1 MDTVT
6 HVLYCLPEGGWFG
19 TFSLMKRNRL
29 TGGVWPLLGLSARDP
44 DATCDNHP

>member
-1 MDTVT
+1 MNTDA
-6 HVLYCLPEGGWFG
+6 HVLYCLPEGSWFG

-44 DATCDNHP
+44 DAAHDSRP